1 MAGQPN
7 SRSYEWTEAHIQQN
21 PDEPKERLLIE
32 VIDPL
37 VHNEFAGRIESWH
50 YFWEPE
56 LLLRIRWLQP
66 AEAQKD
72 EDDLKVALD
81 RAKTAG
87 QLVGWHITPY
97 TGEASDYGTE
107 MWDNSYHD
115 WMAGSEL
122 ALAIVKFDAQGQL
135 SKDRFYHWHRRV
147 HLFSNELGLD
157 HFFEGFWSLEQARGY
172 LDLAV
177 KAEDAAQVPDDKRR
191 IKRDTVDEIE
201 RLLKEIG
208 DRLQALMAAAQATPK
223 QGQSN

>member
-1 MAGQPN
+1 MVDEPDD
-7 SRSYEWTEAHIQQN
+7 RSYEWAEVHIQPNAGQ
-21 PDEPKERLLIE
+21 PKEKLLLE

-66 AEAQKD
+66 AEAAKD
-72 EDDLKVALD
+72 QDDLQVALD

-87 QLVGWHITPY
+87 QLERWQIVAY
-97 TGEASDYGTE
+97 AGEAPDYGEE
-107 MWDNSYHD
+107 MWDNSFHD

-135 SKDRFYHWHRRV
+135 SRDRFYHWHRRV

-157 HFFEGFWSLEQARGY
+157 HFLEGCWSLEQARGY
-172 LDLAV
+172 LDQAV
-177 KAEDAAQVPDDKRR
+177 KDEERRQVPADKRR
-191 IKRDTVDEIE
+191 VTRGTVNEIE
-201 RLLKEIG
+201 RLLKQLG
-208 DRLQALMAAAQATPK
+208 DTLQALMAADQAAAE
-223 QGQSN
+223 QGQPD